1 MAVTPTQ
8 LREGARQARVDGS
21 EVERRVAA
29 SRSYYAAY
37 HRCRSIARREGM
49 FADAGGTHAE
59 VIDSLTRSPQRKLKS
74 IGYRLKQ
81 CRDLRVKADYR
92 IEIDFTIQDAETAR
106 GQCENIWTAADAL
119 DRGRAP

>member
-1 MAVTPTQ
+1 
-8 LREGARQARVDGS
+8 
-21 EVERRVAA
+21 
-29 SRSYYAAY
+29 
-37 HRCRSIARREGM
+37 M

-92 IEIDFTIQDAETAR
+92 IEIDFTIQDAETTR
-106 GQCENIWTAADAL
+106 GQCESIWTAADAL
-119 DRGRAP
+119 DQGRVA

>member
-59 VIDSLTRSPQRKLKS
+59 VIDPPTRSPQRKLKS

-92 IEIDFTIQDAETAR
+92 IEADFTIQDAETAR
-106 GQCENIWTAADAL
+106 GQCENMKHH
-119 DRGRAP
+119 P